1 MEAEKS
7 RQAYLGE
14 LQDGMYVTVQGQLAG
29 KQIQKNRYV
38 YELTSCMFRT
48 DSSNFLQTEPVSCG
62 GVLIYSDSDDC
73 SIGDILI
80 YHGEITL
87 WKRASNEG
95 AFDAKAY
102 YFARGFDFAMEGPA
116 LDRKVCAKRQT
127 AEALWQLGQRIK
139 EVYLKTM
146 GERDAGYWRRWS
158 SAIGSFWMQRR
169 RDSTRS
175 GDCRTFWRFP
185 DFISL

>member
-1 MEAEKS
+1 MLSAPAERTKGCLL
-7 RQAYLGE
+7 Y
-14 LQDGMYVTVQGQLAG
+14 
-29 KQIQKNRYV
+29 
-38 YELTSCMFRT
+38 TS
-48 DSSNFLQTEPVSCG
+48 G

-127 AEALWQLGQRIK
+127 AEALWQLGQQIK
-139 EVYLKTM
+139 ERCV
-146 GERDAGYWRRWS
+146 
-158 SAIGSFWMQRR
+158 
-169 RDSTRS
+169 
-175 GDCRTFWRFP
+175 
-185 DFISL
+185 